1 MNGMTE
7 KQVAEYTAIISS
19 MTTEEINKRYELN
32 RTNRHKNLTCLV
44 EKQAS
49 LNLEILFDREINKR
63 AAALMSNALNE
74 LEFGA

>member
-1 MNGMTE
+1 MTNE
-7 KQVAEYTAIISS
+7 QIAEYTAMISS
-19 MTTEEINKRYELN
+19 MTTEELNQRYALN
-32 RTNRHKNLTCLV
+32 RQNRHNNLTCLV

-63 AAALMSNALNE
+63 AAALMSDALTIK

>member
-1 MNGMTE
+1 MNGMTDA
-7 KQVAEYTAIISS
+7 QVAEYTAIISS

>member
-1 MNGMTE
+1 MNGMTNE
-7 KQVAEYTAIISS
+7 QIAEYTAIISS

-32 RTNRHKNLTCLV
+32 RKNRHNNLSCLV

-63 AAALMSNALNE
+63 AAEMMSNALEE
-74 LEFGA
+74 LGA